1 MPLLSPSTVLSITDE
16 REWLVSLACKV
27 HRLFTSANDMTLE
40 KVFNGTK
47 RDSLLSSALRV
58 QFNYYYTNAMSYKFI
73 H

>member
-27 HRLFTSANDMTLE
+27 HRLFTSANDITLE
-40 KVFNGTK
+40 KVFDGTK

-58 QFNYYYTNAMSYKFI
+58 QFNYYYTMSYKFI